1 MASQISLD
9 PHGEMLMQQYKQRKH
24 IYERMDKLVY
34 DKLRWTFQENGLYIN
49 SIEHRIKTEKSLRG
63 KLELKGAKYKTLD
76 DVTDILGLRII
87 TFYTDD
93 VDKVAAIVKHIF
105 SVDWNESVDKR
116 KLHQLDSFGYNSLHY
131 ICRIPKSLIF
141 DYQMPELN
149 EFRFEIQM
157 RTALQHVWS
166 TIEHDTGYKGDV
178 RIPREYRRQF
188 SRLAGMLEL
197 VDDEF
202 SRLRTTLTDY
212 RRRIQSLVA
221 SGKLDEVP
229 LDEASFRSYLS
240 MKPFDPLNQRIAA
253 TNQAEVYPASL
264 MPFLPVLEYF
274 HFDTLGDV
282 QRFIETYSDAAYQLA
297 LSQLALTDIDILS
310 EYVGLQDLCI
320 VYALKTGLGR
330 DGVLFI
336 LKILN
341 GDDSSNELMADM
353 FIEQANNLSFMQ
365 T

>member
-1 MASQISLD
+1 
-9 PHGEMLMQQYKQRKH
+9 MQQYKERRH
-24 IYERMDKLVY
+24 IFERMDKLVF

-76 DVTDILGLRII
+76 DITDILGVRII

-93 VDKVAAIVKHIF
+93 VDKVAAIVKHVF
-105 SVDWNESVDKR
+105 DVDWRESVDKR

-131 ICRIPKSLIF
+131 ICRIPKSLIS

-149 EFRFEIQM
+149 EYRFEIQM

-178 RIPREYRRQF
+178 RIPKEYRRQF

-229 LDEASFRSYLS
+229 LDEASFRSFIS
-240 MKPFDPLNQRIAA
+240 MKPFDQLNQRIAA
-253 TNQAEVYPASL
+253 TNQAEIYPVSQ
-264 MPFLPVLEYF
+264 MPFLPVLEYC
-274 HFDTLGDV
+274 
-282 QRFIETYSDAAYQLA
+282 A
-297 LSQLALTDIDILS
+297 
-310 EYVGLQDLCI
+310 
-320 VYALKTGLGR
+320 
-330 DGVLFI
+330 
-336 LKILN
+336 
-341 GDDSSNELMADM
+341 
-353 FIEQANNLSFMQ
+353 
-365 T
+365 

>member
-1 MASQISLD
+1 M
-9 PHGEMLMQQYKQRKH
+9 
-24 IYERMDKLVY
+24 
-34 DKLRWTFQENGLYIN
+34 
-49 SIEHRIKTEKSLRG
+49 
-63 KLELKGAKYKTLD
+63 
-76 DVTDILGLRII
+76 RII

-93 VDKVAAIVKHIF
+93 VDKVAAIVKHVF
-105 SVDWNESVDKR
+105 DVDWRESVDKR

-131 ICRIPKSLIF
+131 ICRIPKSLIS

-149 EFRFEIQM
+149 EYRFEIQM

-178 RIPREYRRQF
+178 RIPKEYRRQF

-229 LDEASFRSYLS
+229 LDEASFRSFIS
-240 MKPFDPLNQRIAA
+240 MKPFDQLNQRIAA
-253 TNQAEVYPASL
+253 TNQAEIYPVSQ

-274 HFDTLGDV
+274 HFDTLGEV
-282 QRFIETYSDAAYQLA
+282 QPFNW
-297 LSQLALTDIDILS
+297 LSLS
-310 EYVGLQDLCI
+310 WLLPTLI
-320 VYALKTGLGR
+320 SFLKTWDYR
-330 DGVLFI
+330 TSALFM
-336 LKILN
+336 L
-341 GDDSSNELMADM
+341 
-353 FIEQANNLSFMQ
+353 
-365 T
+365 